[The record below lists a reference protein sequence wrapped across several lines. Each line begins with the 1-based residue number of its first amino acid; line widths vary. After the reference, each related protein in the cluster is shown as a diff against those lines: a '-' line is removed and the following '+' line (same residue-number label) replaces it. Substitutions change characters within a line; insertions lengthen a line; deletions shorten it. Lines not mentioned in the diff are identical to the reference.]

1 MQREPLINKTVLH
14 EEAETSPKPISRP
27 AVRGGQRVPFSA
39 ILSTERPTQLVSL
52 YLVVFLPPSA
62 GPSGTSA
69 VVGMDRGGPVLAQLW
84 SEGWEKADQHV
95 GWRRCGAHPGHSEML
110 WSDVCVIQDGKAGIK
125 AMPCSQLKQR
135 AKRMQTKQ

>member
-1 MQREPLINKTVLH
+1 M
-14 EEAETSPKPISRP
+14 
-27 AVRGGQRVPFSA
+27 PFSA
-39 ILSTERPTQLVSL
+39 ILSTERPIELVSL
-52 YLVVFLPPSA
+52 YLVFLRSSA

-125 AMPCSQLKQR
+125 AMPYSQLKQR
-135 AKRMQTKQ
+135 ARRMQTKQ